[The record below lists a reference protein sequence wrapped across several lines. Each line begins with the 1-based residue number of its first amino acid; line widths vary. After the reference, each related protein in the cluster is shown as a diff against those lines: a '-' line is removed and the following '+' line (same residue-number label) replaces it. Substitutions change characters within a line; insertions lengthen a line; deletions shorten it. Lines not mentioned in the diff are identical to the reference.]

1 MFISIKKHSIV
12 AFVLVVA
19 LIGVCMLGMSNEN
32 VSTVFNNQSLRKVPV
47 YSVDTQEKVVALTFD
62 AAWGADKTEGILEI
76 LQKHSVDGT
85 FFLVG
90 FWIDKYPDMVKKIA
104 ESGCDI
110 GNHSQNHLNMS
121 TLSKEKISSE
131 LDYVN
136 DKVEELTGK
145 TPKYFRPPFGDYNNN
160 LLEVVEEKQMTG
172 IQWSVDSLDWQGK
185 SATDILSRV
194 SKNVKNG
201 SIILFHNNSDNIL
214 EALPLVIENLK
225 NQGYKMV
232 PLSQMVYEKNYTID
246 NNGVQHINVAN

>member
-1 MFISIKKHSIV
+1 MFVSIKKRSILV
-12 AFVLVVA
+12 FVLIIA

-32 VSTVFNNQSLRKVPV
+32 VNAVFNNQSLRKVPV

-62 AAWGADKTEGILEI
+62 AAWGADKTEGILDI
-76 LQKHSVDGT
+76 LQKHGVDGT

-90 FWIDKYPDMVKKIA
+90 FWVDKYPDMVKKIA

-121 TLSKEKISSE
+121 TLDKAKISAE

-145 TPKYFRPPFGDYNNN
+145 TPKFFRPPFGDYNNS
-160 LLEVVEEKQMTG
+160 LLEVVEEKQMIG

-185 SATDILSRV
+185 SATEILSRV
-194 SKNVKNG
+194 TKNVKNG

-214 EALPLVIENLK
+214 EALPLVISNLK
-225 NQGYKMV
+225 NQGYRMV
-232 PLSQMVYEKNYTID
+232 ALSDMVYDKNYTID
-246 NNGVQHINVAN
+246 NNGVQHINAAN